1 MILDGVADLP
11 CKALNE
17 KTPLE
22 AAETPNLNEIA
33 SKSRIDYCYTVKEGY
48 VPESDAGVI
57 SLLGYDIVHEKRGSL
72 EAVGVGVK
80 LRNGDLALRCN
91 FATVDSLDDKYCNI
105 LDRRAGR
112 TLTTRE
118 AELLAKEINE
128 NVTLPFPFK
137 FIPAVQHRGVLVIRG
152 GFSDNITKVDA
163 TENGKLVW
171 AKPLDD
177 EEDSKLAADL
187 INMFVRRSHE
197 VLDKHPINLE
207 RVRKGLFSANILLCR
222 GAGNEV
228 PRFKKLKG
236 KWVAAGYMP
245 LEIGIAKAT
254 GMEVHP
260 ISYPKLKG
268 IDVYENLYE
277 GLKKDI
283 KHSIKMIRKYRKKA
297 DYFYIHIKATDIPGH
312 DGKPYDKVKMIE
324 MVDKRLFSYLRKI
337 LKDERLIVTADH
349 TTACSKKAHTA
360 DPVPVLVS
368 DCKKTN
374 SD

>member
-1 MILDGVADLP
+1 MKGVFVILDGVADLP

-128 NVTLPFPFK
+128 NVTLPFPFR

-197 VLDKHPINLE
+197 VLDKHHINLE

-283 KHSIKMIRKYRKKA
+283 KHSIK
-297 DYFYIHIKATDIPGH
+297 
-312 DGKPYDKVKMIE
+312 
-324 MVDKRLFSYLRKI
+324 
-337 LKDERLIVTADH
+337 
-349 TTACSKKAHTA
+349 
-360 DPVPVLVS
+360 
-368 DCKKTN
+368 
-374 SD
+374 